1 MQSDFV
7 ERPVGTRDY
16 VGCELTRKRAVE
28 DRLIREFEQWGYQS
42 VETPLFEYA
51 ETIARGLH
59 RDEDERLFRL
69 FDREGRTIALRPEMT
84 TPVARVA
91 TTLLAAE
98 TLPLRICYCAKTY
111 SGRSGRAQEPVEV
124 TQAGVELIGDSGPDA
139 DAEIIAL
146 MAGGLRAV
154 GLTEFRFALGHMGFV
169 QSLFSVLAPGLRTRL
184 RRALIAKD
192 LVAYD
197 ATLAGEV
204 QSLPADWLESLR
216 IMPRIRG
223 GKDAIE
229 QARSI
234 AFVEAAQRACDEWQ
248 ELLTA
253 LSDHGVEDVVH
264 LDLGL
269 CLDHEYYTGI
279 TIEGYADA
287 LGQPIAFGGRYD
299 ALLAQFGNQAAATG
313 CVVHVERVL
322 AALGESSCGD
332 PVRRLYYGANTRRLA
347 LAVGRELRR
356 LEHRVAVAGVAPES
370 EAGASAVG
378 AVTGSGTGR
387 SVAGFAPESETG
399 GSTIADAAG
408 AMNRGPWAMLAND
421 GAVTASDEDFAA
433 LCRDIVRVL
442 APGGDLSC

>member
-1 MQSDFV
+1 MQSEFV
-7 ERPVGTRDY
+7 ERPNGTRDY

-28 DRLIREFEQWGYQS
+28 DRLIREFELWGYQS

-59 RDEDERLFRL
+59 RDEDERLLRL

-91 TTLLAAE
+91 TTLLASE
-98 TLPLRICYCAKTY
+98 TLPLRLCYCAETY
-111 SGRSGRAQEPVEV
+111 SGRSGQIQGPVEV

-146 MAGGLRAV
+146 MVSGLRAV

-169 QSLFSVLAPGLRTRL
+169 QALFSVLAPALRSRL

-192 LVAYD
+192 LVSYD
-197 ATLAGEV
+197 TILASAAET
-204 QSLPADWLESLR
+204 LPADWFGALQL
-216 IMPRIRG
+216 MPRIRG
-223 GKDAIE
+223 GVDAIA

-234 AFVEAAQRACDEWQ
+234 AFVEAAQQACNEWQ

-253 LSDHGVEDVVH
+253 LSEHGVADVVH

-299 ALLAQFGNQAAATG
+299 ALLAQFGSPAAATG

-322 AALGESSCGD
+322 AALNESWCGD
-332 PVRRLYYGANTRRLA
+332 PVRRLYYHAETRELA
-347 LAVGRELRR
+347 LAVGRALRR
-356 LEHRVAVAGVAPES
+356 LGHRVAVAGLAREQGAGES
-370 EAGASAVG
+370 VSANTETQTHRSDSF
-378 AVTGSGTGR
+378 ALLAADGT
-387 SVAGFAPESETG
+387 V
-399 GSTIADAAG
+399 I
-408 AMNRGPWAMLAND
+408 AND
-421 GAVTASDEDFAA
+421 GDFAA
-433 LCRDIVRVL
+433 VCREIVRAMEL
-442 APGGDLSC
+442 GGDQ